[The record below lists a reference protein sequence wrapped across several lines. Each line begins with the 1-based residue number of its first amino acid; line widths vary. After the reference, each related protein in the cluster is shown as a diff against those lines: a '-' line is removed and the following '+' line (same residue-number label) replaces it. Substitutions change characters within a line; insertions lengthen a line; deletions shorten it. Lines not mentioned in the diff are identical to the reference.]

1 MSKDDKTVF
10 SYEPFWSEPRVEAA
24 RQGLRLGVIL

>member
-10 SYEPFWSEPRVEAA
+10 SYEPFRSEPHVEAA